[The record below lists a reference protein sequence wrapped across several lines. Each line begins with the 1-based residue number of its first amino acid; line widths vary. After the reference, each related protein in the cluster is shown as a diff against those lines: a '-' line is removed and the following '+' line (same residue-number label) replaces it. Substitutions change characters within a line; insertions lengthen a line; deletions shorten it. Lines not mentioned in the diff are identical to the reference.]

1 MAEKIN
7 YGESEAVLAQRGVSA
22 YNTAAQSN
30 IANVK
35 AQLDEVA
42 AQLAAGIQKG
52 MTPEET
58 AALNARL
65 NNLKS
70 QAQTLTGQT
79 QASYDFATKQ
89 SQTSQQEYNQQILAM
104 QEAQRRL
111 TAQTLSQL
119 QSVPTPGGYSSSQAE
134 SAENIRRQA
143 AAQQAFM
150 TGSASVPA
158 DMQRIIPG
166 LTEESIATKGGVVGV
181 SGGSQ
186 KLFESA
192 LSSAQQ
198 SALANLRTSQLRL
211 QQELESEARTAASER
226 ERKQREKYEDFK
238 IAAANS
244 IVTLTSQIGSKTAE
258 LEAAAASADTRTG
271 KQIAMAELDDYK
283 KKQSIALSNDLAR
296 IRAQAKSVGLS
307 KQEIIDIDYNNKV
320 KLGQTTNLGAFVSS
334 RINTL
339 RTSPRIA
346 ISRYN
351 PKTGKDETTRLDP
364 NTGKQVP
371 LMALPNEAGFVTD
384 TKGGILSPSGTG
396 KDGFLLDRYGNLTY
410 YADRSNPDPK
420 NQQAIDLYDLSNRI
434 GVGLGS
440 AAIAKNAAARNKELD
455 EWFKDPKIG
464 LGDSVIKYAA
474 TVLLGNSAGTVE
486 YWKKSFTSNLDF
498 GVSKLPP
505 VTQQTTKAKV
515 PTPGPQRSPVPQS
528 GFVNPSA
535 PILNITNAFNLR
547 EAAKDAEA
555 GRIQSRMFYAP
566 NNVVYN
572 MFIYKGNT
580 YYSPKGS
587 TAEIYTKDSNDRFK
601 RVYG

>member
-1 MAEKIN
+1 MAENIN
-7 YGESEAVLAQRGVSA
+7 YGESQAVLAQRGVDA
-22 YNTAAQSN
+22 FNTASQNN

-42 AQLAAGIQKG
+42 AALAAGIQVG

-58 AALNARL
+58 AALNTRL

-70 QAQTLTGQT
+70 QAQTLTGQV
-79 QASYDFATKQ
+79 QASYDFATGQ
-89 SQTSQQEYNQQILAM
+89 SKISNQEYNQQILAM
-104 QEAQRRL
+104 QEAQRR
-111 TAQTLSQL
+111 TTGQTLSQL
-119 QSVPTPGGYSSSQAE
+119 QSVPTPGGYSSVVAE
-134 SAENIRRQA
+134 NEENIRRQA
-143 AAQQAFM
+143 AAEQAFM
-150 TGSASVPA
+150 TGRGSVPA
-158 DMQRIIPG
+158 DMQRITPG
-166 LTEESIATKGGVVGV
+166 LLPPSTATQGGVIGV
-181 SGGSQ
+181 SGGTQ
-186 KLFESA
+186 QLFQSA
-192 LSSAQQ
+192 LSSTQQ

-211 QQELESEARTAASER
+211 QQELESEARATASAR
-226 ERKQREKYEDFK
+226 EAKQREKYEDFK
-238 IAAANS
+238 IAAVNS
-244 IVTLTSQIGSKTAE
+244 IVNLTSNIGTKTAE

-271 KQIAMAELDDYK
+271 RQVANAELDK
-283 KKQSIALSNDLAR
+283 FKKQAAITLANDLAR

-320 KLGQTTNLGAFVSS
+320 QLGKTTNLGAFVSS

-339 RTSPRIA
+339 RSSPRIA
-346 ISRYN
+346 PERFN
-351 PKTGKDETTRLDP
+351 PETGKMETTRLDK

-384 TKGGILSPSGTG
+384 TKGKILSPTGTG

-410 YADRSNPDPK
+410 YADRNNPDPK

-455 EWFKDPKIG
+455 DWFFDPKIG
-464 LGDSVIKYAA
+464 LGDPVIKYAA

-515 PTPGPQRSPVPQS
+515 PTPSPQRSPVPQS

-547 EAAKDAEA
+547 EAAKNAEA
-555 GRIQSRMFYAP
+555 GKIQSRMYYAP

-572 MFIYKGNT
+572 MFTYKGNT

>member
-1 MAEKIN
+1 MAEQIN
-7 YGESEAVLAQRGVSA
+7 YGDSQAVLAQRGVSA

-30 IANVK
+30 LANVK
-35 AQLDEVA
+35 AELDKVA
-42 AQLAAGIQKG
+42 GELAAGIQVG

-65 NNLKS
+65 NNLKN

-89 SQTSQQEYNQQILAM
+89 SQTSQQEYNQQVLAM

-143 AAQQAFM
+143 AAEQAFM
-150 TGSASVPA
+150 TGRASVPA

-166 LTEESIATKGGVVGV
+166 LSEESTGTQGGIIGV
-181 SGGSQ
+181 TGGSQ

-211 QQELESEARTAASER
+211 QQELESEARTAASAR
-226 ERKQREKYEDFK
+226 ETKQRDKYENFK
-238 IAAANS
+238 IAASNS
-244 IVTLTSQIGSKTAE
+244 FISLASEIGSKTAE
-258 LEAAAASADTRTG
+258 LEAAAASADTRSG
-271 KQIAMAELDDYK
+271 RQVANAELDK
-283 KKQSIALSNDLAR
+283 FKKQSAITLSNDLAR
-296 IRAQAKSVGLS
+296 IRAQAKAVGATKEEVL
-307 KQEIIDIDYNNKV
+307 EADYINKV
-320 KLGQTTNLGAFVSS
+320 KLGLKSNLGAFVSS
-334 RINTL
+334 RISTL
-339 RTSPRIA
+339 RSSPRIA
-346 ISRYN
+346 PERYN
-351 PKTGKDETTRLDP
+351 PKTGKMETTRLDP
-364 NTGKQVP
+364 NTNKQVP
-371 LMALPNEAGFVTD
+371 LMALPNEAGWVTD
-384 TKGGILSPSGTG
+384 TKGKIASFV
-396 KDGFLLDRYGNLTY
+396 KNDGFLLDPFGTLTY
-410 YADRSNPDPK
+410 YPDRESGEPK
-420 NQQAIDLYDLSNRI
+420 NNVVIDLSDLENRI

-440 AAIAKNAAARNKELD
+440 AALEADATKRNEVLRK
-455 EWFKDPKIG
+455 WFIDPKIG
-464 LGDSVIKYAA
+464 LGDQVNRRAA
-474 TVLLGNSAGTVE
+474 AVLLGNSAGTVE
-486 YWKKSFTSNLDF
+486 YWQKSFTSNLDF

-505 VTQQTTKAKV
+505 VTQQTTKTKV

-535 PILNITNAFNLR
+535 PILNVSTAFNLR
-547 EAAKDAEA
+547 EAAKNAEA
-555 GRIQSRMFYAP
+555 GKIQSRMYYAP